1 MHFGQTLR
9 VLRTTARLSLRELAR
24 QIAVSAAYLS
34 QVETGKAPPPSP
46 KRIRAIEVSLGV
58 PEGYL
63 LSAAER
69 LDLNVAALLH
79 DVPPV
84 ADFLRTALEVG
95 LEGDD
100 FQDMITLLKAKG
112 AAGMRRAMRQQGHLD
127 LDADGAAEI
136 RHVSDY
142 LVEER
147 ITILKGAQDKDTLFG
162 ELASR
167 VSEYVP
173 GLLRDTVLDELWE
186 REREASTGIGSG
198 IAVPHA
204 THPVFERTVLILLV
218 LEKAVDYDAVDGE
231 PVDICFLLLAPDSA
245 RREHLELLARVAQLC
260 SHPSFV
266 KGVRSANTPAE
277 ILDFVKLCPARIP

>member
-1 MHFGQTLR
+1 
-9 VLRTTARLSLRELAR
+9 VLRTTAGLSLRELAR
-24 QIAVSAAYLS
+24 QITVSPAYLS
-34 QVETGKAPPPSP
+34 QVETGKAPPPRP
-46 KRIRAIEVSLGV
+46 KRIQAIEASLGV

-84 ADFLRTALEVG
+84 ADFLRTALEAG
-95 LEGDD
+95 LKGDD
-100 FQDMITLLKAKG
+100 FQDMITLLKGKG
-112 AAGMRRAMRQQGHLD
+112 ADGMRRAIRHEKHLD
-127 LDADGAAEI
+127 LDSEASTEI

-147 ITILKGAQDKDTLFG
+147 ITILKGHRDKDALFG
-162 ELASR
+162 ELASH
-167 VSEYVP
+167 VTQHVE
-173 GLLRDTVLDELWE
+173 GLKRETVLHELWA
-186 REREASTGIGSG
+186 REKQASTGIGSG

-204 THPVFERTVLILLV
+204 THAQLERTLLILVV
-218 LEKAVDYDAVDGE
+218 LEKAVDYGAIDGE

-260 SHPSFV
+260 SHPSFT

-277 ILDFVKLCPARIP
+277 MLDFVKLCPSRIP